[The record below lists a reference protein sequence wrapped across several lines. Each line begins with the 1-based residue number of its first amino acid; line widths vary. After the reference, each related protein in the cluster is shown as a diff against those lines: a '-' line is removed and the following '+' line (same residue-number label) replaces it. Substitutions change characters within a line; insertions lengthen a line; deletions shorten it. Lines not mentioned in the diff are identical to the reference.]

1 VANTNNQVEEGKMKH
16 TVKRESCRK
25 LIPNVSQGKM
35 TRREFMA
42 KMSALGIAATLPM
55 TFDPKSAK
63 AASPLKG
70 GILKVATK
78 HGSTTETYD
87 PATLA
92 SGFQTLLTR
101 AINNTLTE
109 IDPDNRLVPCLAESW
124 ESTPDA
130 TKWIFKIRKGVA
142 FQDGRTL
149 NAADAVAT
157 INYHR
162 GEKTKSSVKPIV
174 KPIKSIKTDGK
185 YALIIELNEGNADFP
200 YNLDR
205 PGLGVYPAAKDG
217 SLEWKSGN
225 GTGGYVLKEFEP
237 GVRAYFERNPNY
249 WNKDRAHADAAELLS
264 IKDASARTTALV
276 TGQVHVIDAVDPKTA
291 HLLSKKPNIHVEEN
305 TGPLHY
311 TFPMLMDVPPFN
323 DNNVRLAIKHGLN
336 RKEMLQLI
344 LKGHGTIGKDNP
356 IGPSYRYYSKDLK
369 PIPYDPDKARF
380 YLKKAGLS
388 ELSVKL
394 SAADAAFAGAVDA
407 AVLYKEHAAKAGI
420 NIQVVRESNDGY
432 WSSVWLKKPWCAC
445 YWGGYATEDLMLST
459 GYSAGAA
466 WNDTHWNHE
475 GFNERLITARA
486 ELDEEKRR
494 GMYEEMQRILRDE
507 GGAVVPMFAN
517 AIDARTDKVAHGKVS
532 GITPLDGRR
541 LIERWW
547 LG

>member
-1 VANTNNQVEEGKMKH
+1 MD
-16 TVKRESCRK
+16 KRNSNGPSHQLIEK
-25 LIPNVSQGKM
+25 LSQGKI
-35 TRREFMA
+35 TRREFMV
-42 KMSALGIAATLPM
+42 KMSALGVAATLPM
-55 TFDPKSAK
+55 TFNPKAAK
-63 AASPLKG
+63 AASPQKG
-70 GILKVATK
+70 GVLKLAMG

-92 SGFQTLLTR
+92 SGFQTVMTR
-101 AINNTLTE
+101 AMNNTLTE
-109 IDPDNRLVPCLAESW
+109 IDPNNKLVPCLAESW

-130 TKWIFKIRKGVA
+130 AKWTFQIRKGVE

-149 NAADAVAT
+149 TAEDVVAT

-185 YALIIELNEGNADFP
+185 YTLVIELNEGNADFP

-217 SLEWKSGN
+217 SLDWKDGN
-225 GTGGYVLKEFEP
+225 GTGGYILKKFEP

-249 WNKDRAHADAAELLS
+249 WNEGRAHVDAVELLS
-264 IKDASARTTALV
+264 IKDASARTTAVV
-276 TGQVHVIDAVDPKTA
+276 TGEVHVIDQVYPKTA
-291 HLLSKKPNIHVEEN
+291 HLLAKKPGIQIIEG

-323 DNNVRLAIKHGLN
+323 DNNVRLAIKYGLN
-336 RKEMLQLI
+336 REEMLQLI
-344 LKGHGTIGKDNP
+344 LRGHGTIGKDNP
-356 IGPSYRYYSKDLK
+356 IGPSYRYYSKELS
-369 PIPYDPDKARF
+369 PIPYDPEKAKF
-380 YLKKAGLS
+380 YLKKAGLN
-388 ELSVKL
+388 ELSVDL

-420 NIQVVRESNDGY
+420 NIKVIRESNDGY

-475 GFNERLITARA
+475 KFNQLLVTARA
-486 ELDEEKRR
+486 ELNEAKRR
-494 GMYEEMQRILRDE
+494 DMYGEMQRILRDE
-507 GGAVVPMFAN
+507 GGSVVPMFAN
-517 AIDARTDKVAHGKVS
+517 TIDASTDKVSHGKVS
-532 GITPLDGRR
+532 SITAFDGRR
-541 LIERWW
+541 IIERWW
-547 LG
+547 LV

>member
-1 VANTNNQVEEGKMKH
+1 MKKNPCNDSFRQL
-16 TVKRESCRK
+16 TDK
-25 LIPNVSQGKM
+25 LVQGKI
-35 TRREFMA
+35 TRRRFMA
-42 KMSALGIAATLPM
+42 GMTAMGVVAALPVSLLPKASAAAT
-55 TFDPKSAK
+55 PKR
-63 AASPLKG
+63 G
-70 GILKVATK
+70 GVFRLAMG

-92 SGFQTLLTR
+92 SGFQTVMSR

-109 IDPDNRLVPCLAESW
+109 IDPNNELIPCLAESW

-130 TKWIFKIRKGVA
+130 AKWVFKIRKGVE
-142 FQDGRTL
+142 FHNGRRL
-149 NAADAVAT
+149 RAEDVVAT

-174 KPIKSIKTDGK
+174 KSIQSIKADDK
-185 YALIIELNEGNADFP
+185 YTLVIELSEGNADFP

-217 SLEWKSGN
+217 SLDWKDGN
-225 GTGGYVLKEFEP
+225 GTGGYMIKNFEP

-249 WNKDRAHADAAELLS
+249 WNASRAHVDAAELLS
-264 IKDASARTTALV
+264 IKDAPARTTALV
-276 TGQVHVIDAVDPKTA
+276 TGKVHVIDQVDPKTA
-291 HLLSKKPNIHVEEN
+291 HLLAKRPGIHVEEG

-336 RKEMLQLI
+336 REEMLQLI

-356 IGPSYRYYSKDLK
+356 IGPSYRYYASELA
-369 PIPYDPDKARF
+369 PIPYDPDKAKF
-380 YLKKAGLS
+380 YLKQAGLS
-388 ELSVKL
+388 QVDVTL

-420 NIQVVRESNDGY
+420 NIQVSREPNDGY

-459 GYSAGAA
+459 GYSPGAA

-475 GFNERLITARA
+475 KFTQLLVSARA
-486 ELDEEKRR
+486 ELDETKRR
-494 GMYEEMQRILRDE
+494 EMYVDMQRILRDK
-507 GGAVVPMFAN
+507 GGVVVPMFAN
-517 AIDARTDKVAHGKVS
+517 AIDARNDKIAHGKVS
-532 GITPLDGRR
+532 SITAFDGRR
-541 LIERWW
+541 IIERWW
-547 LG
+547 LV